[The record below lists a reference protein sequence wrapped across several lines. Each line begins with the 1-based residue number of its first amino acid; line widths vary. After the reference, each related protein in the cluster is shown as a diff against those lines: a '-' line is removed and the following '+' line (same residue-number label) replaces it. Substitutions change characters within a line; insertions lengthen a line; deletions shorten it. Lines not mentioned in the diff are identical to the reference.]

1 MKNKFTNINF
11 SPKQGVF
18 PVFFEDCLDLM
29 DPVMVYDRLMEE
41 AGIEQYVRIEMGRR
55 PGRPGYNPVN
65 MLKTILFGFMDKGRI
80 SLRDLEDNCK
90 VNLRYQYLMDGEK
103 PSYRSFGYFITDLGG
118 NIEDIFYG
126 INKLLIQKEKIDLKH
141 LYIDGTKLEANA
153 NKYTFVWRKGTEK
166 QRYKLFSQVTKLLEE
181 MNDELCYEGL
191 KLMTNTEYDPEYLEE
206 LLERYLAHYGL
217 REEDFVHGSGRRK
230 TRQQKNAE
238 KLKEYTDRLKKYR
251 TQLKICGEDRNSYSK
266 TDHDATFM
274 HVKRDHMKNDQM
286 LPAYNVQLGV
296 ADEYILVGD
305 VYQHRSD
312 MDCFQPLM
320 EEFYKHYKRYPQ
332 YPVADAGYGSYNNY
346 LYCEEKGMNKYMKFT
361 MYEKESKDRKYH
373 ENPFRSQNFGR
384 DEDGNPI
391 CPNGK
396 RFFFSYRKDVPKN
409 QYGRQMEVYTC
420 EDCSGCPYAAQCKK
434 GEGNRTI
441 NLNEELTSIHKEV
454 LANLNC
460 VHGAYLRMNR
470 SIQAEGAFG
479 VIKQDR
485 NYRRLGRRTL
495 KKVRLEL
502 FLVFI
507 GYNLSK
513 YYNKRALPQK
523 AA

>member
-1 MKNKFTNINF
+1 MNQKFTNTNY
-11 SPKQGVF
+11 SPKQAIF
-18 PVFFEDCLDLM
+18 PVFFEDCLDLT
-29 DPVMVYDRLMEE
+29 DPVKVFDQLMEE
-41 AGIEQYVRIEMGRR
+41 AGIEQYVRTEMGRR

-65 MLKTILFGFMDKGRI
+65 MLKTILFGFMDEGRI

-90 VNLRYQYLMDGEK
+90 VNLRYQYLMDGER
-103 PSYRSFGYFITDLGG
+103 PSYRSFGYFMNDLEE

-126 INKLLIQKEKIDLKH
+126 INRTLIELEKIDLNH
-141 LYIDGTKLEANA
+141 LYIDGTKLEAKA

-166 QRYKLFSQVTKLLEE
+166 QRYKLFAKVTELLEE
-181 MNDELCYEGL
+181 MNSELQYERL
-191 KLMTNTEYDPEYLEE
+191 KLTTNTEYDPEYLEE
-206 LLERYLAHYGL
+206 IYISYLGHYGIT
-217 REEDFVHGSGRRK
+217 EAEFVHGIGKRK
-230 TRQQKNAE
+230 TPQQKHAE
-238 KLKEYTDRLKKYR
+238 KLKEYINRLKKYR
-251 TQLKICGEDRNSYSK
+251 MQLEICGEGRNSYSK

-274 HVKRDHMKNDQM
+274 HVKKDHMRNDQM
-286 LPAYNVQLGV
+286 LPAYNIQEGV

-320 EEFYKHYKRYPQ
+320 EEFRKHYDRYPR

-346 LYCEEKGMNKYMKFT
+346 LYCEEKGMGKYMKFT
-361 MYEKESKDRKYH
+361 MYEKETKDKKYRD
-373 ENPFRSQNFGR
+373 NPFRAENFGR
-384 DEDGNPI
+384 DEEGNPI

-396 RFFFSYRKDVPKN
+396 RFVFSYRKAVPKN

-420 EDCSGCPYAAQCKK
+420 EDCGGCPYAEQCKK
-434 GEGNRTI
+434 TDKNRMI
-441 NLNEELTSIHKEV
+441 NLNEELTAIHREV
-454 LANLNC
+454 LGNLNC
-460 VHGAYLRMNR
+460 IHGALLRMNR

-485 NYRRLGRRTL
+485 KYRRLGRTTL
-495 KKVRLEL
+495 KKVRMEI
-502 FLVFI
+502 FLIFI

-513 YYNKRALPQK
+513 YYNKKRKLQE